1 MRESWW
7 PIQVILVSRSGQCGE
22 AVNAGHQQWAV
33 VLVVEHV
40 PEADIPLSEVSTSL
54 CLLQSGGP

>member
-1 MRESWW
+1 M
-7 PIQVILVSRSGQCGE
+7 ILVSRSGQCGE

-33 VLVVEHV
+33 VLVVEDV
-40 PEADIPLSEVSTSL
+40 PEADIPLSEVSSSV

>member
-7 PIQVILVSRSGQCGE
+7 PIQVILVSRSGEWGE

-40 PEADIPLSEVSTSL
+40 PQDIPLSEVSSSV